1 MSAEF
6 TTAYTCLPSFLSLSL
21 SLSSSARKFE
31 LTCVAPPLLS
41 TVIQGIKADKGLALQ
56 DLVQGAYEFVQSLE
70 MGDAARVYLLDQL
83 ASTE

>member
-6 TTAYTCLPSFLSLSL
+6 TTAYTCLPSSLSL
-21 SLSSSARKFE
+21 SLSSSVRKFE